1 MQFAMR
7 NVTDLTGPSQFRG
20 GTFTQSDH
28 RCSQLTYL
36 LDRMFSNP
44 SPHALPSDTATRP
57 LVTILGAHLA
67 GAQHVPVRGFAVS
80 SDHAP
85 TPMRLVAPLA
95 IDLTALDE
103 DDIEDIETPGMCS
116 SGEAIWQD
124 VVRMLVAREAAKA
137 MHPASGTRRT
147 SAA

>member
-1 MQFAMR
+1 
-7 NVTDLTGPSQFRG
+7 
-20 GTFTQSDH
+20 
-28 RCSQLTYL
+28 
-36 LDRMFSNP
+36 MFSTNASLPFASQISNP
-44 SPHALPSDTATRP
+44 ASSPT

-67 GAQHVPVRGFAVS
+67 GSQHVPVRGFAVH

-85 TPMRLVAPLA
+85 APMRLVAPLA
-95 IDLTALDE
+95 IDLTSLDE
-103 DDIEDIETPGMCS
+103 DDLEDIETPGMCA

-137 MHPASGTRRT
+137 MHPARGTRRT